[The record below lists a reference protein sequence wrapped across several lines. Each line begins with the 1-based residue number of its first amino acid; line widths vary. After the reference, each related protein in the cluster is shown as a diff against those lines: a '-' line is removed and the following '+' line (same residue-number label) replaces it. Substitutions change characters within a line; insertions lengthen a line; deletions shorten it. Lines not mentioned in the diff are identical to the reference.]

1 MHKNIPINLSYLYI
15 FKKTEQNVLTSA
27 KCRVIIELSKTGG
40 VRMSNLKKER
50 IANNFS
56 TKDMANKL
64 GISEDIYVSYEHSP
78 LSIPTSMA
86 CKICLLLGSSMSKI
100 FLPANLQNV
109 DSAF

>member
-1 MHKNIPINLSYLYI
+1 M
-15 FKKTEQNVLTSA
+15 LTSA

-40 VRMSNLKKER
+40 IKMNNLKMER

-64 GISEDIYVSYEHSP
+64 GISEEIYVSYEHSP
-78 LSIPTSMA
+78 LSIPTSIA
-86 CKICLLLGSSMSKI
+86 CKICLLLGNSMSQI

-109 DSAF
+109 DTVS